1 MKLTTKQILKV
12 LYVLAWIIFIGLCVE
27 AGGILFNT
35 LYTIVIN
42 PIGAQNFWKGI
53 DLSGLYNYD
62 KGYYMAETMLMSIVS
77 LIQAILFYFIVKVL
91 HDKKLDMLQPFSAEV
106 KQFISKASYLSM
118 AIGLVSF
125 LGIKHTERLLTHG
138 VVMPDVQQ
146 VGFGGAD
153 VWIFM
158 GIVLLVIVKVFE
170 RGIEI
175 QAEND
180 LTI

>member
-1 MKLTTKQILKV
+1 MNITNKQILKV
-12 LYVLAWIIFIGLCVE
+12 LYVLAWIIVIGLCVE

-35 LYTIVIN
+35 FYTMVIN
-42 PIGAQNFWKGI
+42 PIGAKSFWKGM
-53 DLSGLYNYD
+53 DLSGLYEYD
-62 KGYYMAETMLMSIVS
+62 KGYYIAETMLMSIVT
-77 LIQAILFYFIVKVL
+77 LMQAILFYLIVKVSY
-91 HDKKLDMLQPFSAEV
+91 DKKLNLIQPFSEEV
-106 KQFISKASYLSM
+106 KCFISKASYLSL
-118 AIGLVSF
+118 AIGLLSF
-125 LGIKHTERLLTHG
+125 LGVRNTVGLITQG
-138 VVMPDVQQ
+138 VDMPDVQRL
-146 VGFGGAD
+146 GFGGAD